1 MKVALVHYW
10 LTGMRGGEKV
20 LERLCRIFPRAD
32 IYTHV
37 IDRSAVPE
45 EILRHDIRTTFI
57 ARLPGAVT
65 RYRHY
70 LPLMPAALEQ
80 IDLRG
85 YDLVVSSES
94 GPAKGVLTGP
104 DCLHICYCHSPM
116 RYLWDFYQEYLES
129 FGPVTRTAF
138 RLFAHRLRLWDYA
151 SAARVDRFIAN
162 SRAVAGRIRK
172 YYRREADVIYP
183 PVDCARFRPADG
195 VFAPPAA
202 DAPYVFLGQLVAYK
216 KADLAVRAFNASG
229 RRLLIIGDGEQRKKL
244 QAEAGPNVTFA
255 LRRDDAETARLLAAS
270 RALVFPGEE
279 DFGIVPLEAAAA
291 GRPVLAYARGG
302 ALETVRD
309 GVTGLFFSE
318 QTPESLN
325 AGLDRLEARYD
336 AFDPAALS
344 AWAAHFDTEVFDR
357 RMREYFERAC
367 RSSDL
372 PKLFCPE

>member
-20 LERLCRIFPRAD
+20 LESLCRIFPQAD

-37 IDRSAVPE
+37 VDRSAVSE
-45 EILRHDIRTTFI
+45 ALLRHRIRTTFI
-57 ARLPGAVT
+57 ARLPGAVAH
-65 RYRHY
+65 YRHY
-70 LPLMPAALEQ
+70 LPLMPRALEQ
-80 IDLRG
+80 LDLRG
-85 YDLVVSSES
+85 YDLVISSES

-104 DCLHICYCHSPM
+104 DCLHVCYCHSPM
-116 RYLWDFYQEYLES
+116 RYIWDFYQDYLES

-138 RLFAHRLRLWDYA
+138 KLFAHRLRLWDYA

-162 SRAVAGRIRK
+162 SRWVAERIRK
-172 YYRREADVIYP
+172 YYRREAEVLYP

-195 VFAPPAA
+195 IFAPPPA

-216 KADLAVRAFNASG
+216 RADLAIAAFNASG
-229 RRLLIIGDGEQRKKL
+229 RKLLIIGDGEQRKQL
-244 QAEAGPNVTFA
+244 QAGAGPNIRFV
-255 LRRDDAETARLLAAS
+255 LRRNDAETARLLAGA

-302 ALETVRD
+302 ALETVRE
-309 GVTGLFFSE
+309 GVTGLFFAE

-325 AGLDRLEARYD
+325 AGLDRLEAMGD
-336 AFDPAALS
+336 AFDPAAAS
-344 AWAAHFDTEVFDR
+344 AWAAKFDAEVFER
-357 RMREYFERAC
+357 RMRAYLDDMLAR
-367 RSSDL
+367 R
-372 PKLFCPE
+372 P